1 MVIHSGYHSGR
12 YGMKRFSISVCLAFL
27 LFTILAGTVSAD
39 SSNTTLTTNATTAV
53 TTTTPERIGGSVY
66 FETHPPGAIIWLDTL
81 EIGTSAL
88 TYYSEKTGTFNVR
101 VQKKGYEDYT
111 GTVTVSEGKRTVFE
125 AVLKPVTYDISDKN
139 TPVVTVTTVTTP
151 RKSTITLPTPWP
163 TSPQS
168 PLDPVVVIGAA
179 VFGTVFFAIRRR

>member
-1 MVIHSGYHSGR
+1 
-12 YGMKRFSISVCLAFL
+12 MKQLSLSVCLAFL
-27 LFTILAGTVSAD
+27 LLAVLAGTASAD
-39 SSNTTLTTNATTAV
+39 SPNTTLTTNQTTAV

-66 FETHPPGAIIWLDTL
+66 FETHPPGATIWLDTL

-88 TYYSEKTGTFNVR
+88 TYYSEKTGTFTVR

-125 AVLKPVTYDISDKN
+125 AVLKPVTYDISDKS
-139 TPVVTVTTVTTP
+139 TPVVTVTTMTTL

-168 PLDPVVVIGAA
+168 PLDPAVVIGAA
-179 VFGTVFFAIRRR
+179 VFGTVFLAIRRW

>member
-1 MVIHSGYHSGR
+1 
-12 YGMKRFSISVCLAFL
+12 MKQFSLSVCLAVL
-27 LFTILAGTVSAD
+27 LLAVLAGTASAD
-39 SSNTTLTTNATTAV
+39 SLDPTLTTNATTTV
-53 TTTTPERIGGSVY
+53 TTTTPERTGGSVY
-66 FETHPPGAIIWLDTL
+66 FETDPPGATIWLETL

-101 VQKKGYEDYT
+101 IQKKGYEDYT
-111 GTVTVSEGKRTVFE
+111 GTVTVSEGKRAVFE

-139 TPVVTVTTVTTP
+139 TPVITVTTVTTS

-168 PLDPVVVIGAA
+168 PLDPAGVIGAA
-179 VFGTVFFAIRRR
+179 VFGIVFFAIRRR